1 MSDYQY
7 LPIALPSHG
16 LSARNKSR
24 YEGVMHTFSN
34 VKPGIESEPSL
45 KYRFGRTGCINLR
58 RVSSLV
64 LGMLVAACIS
74 RHHDEGAVSS
84 CWRLRTKRRSPYCY
98 ESTVMNVSNLAGFAA
113 VRIRQ

>member
-1 MSDYQY
+1 
-7 LPIALPSHG
+7 
-16 LSARNKSR
+16 
-24 YEGVMHTFSN
+24 MHTFSN
-34 VKPGIESEPSL
+34 VNPGIESEPSL

-64 LGMLVAACIS
+64 LGMLAAACIS

-98 ESTVMNVSNLAGFAA
+98 ESTVMYVSNLAGFAA
-113 VRIRQ
+113 IRIRQ